1 MNMRPSSLTDIF
13 GLISF
18 IYKKTRLNSV
28 FFILK
33 KVKSTV
39 YSVCYFELGDTKTMY
54 VLKYTDEVKKI
65 KSTDIPIM
73 DMASTGSTISKESII
88 NVNVDP
94 SLIVIDAS
102 KEPIVGENSK
112 KGSAEEAELPQ
123 FLEEFRL

>member
-1 MNMRPSSLTDIF
+1 MI
-13 GLISF
+13 
-18 IYKKTRLNSV
+18 LN
-28 FFILK
+28 

-88 NVNVDP
+88 NINVDP

>member
-1 MNMRPSSLTDIF
+1 
-13 GLISF
+13 
-18 IYKKTRLNSV
+18 
-28 FFILK
+28 
-33 KVKSTV
+33 
-39 YSVCYFELGDTKTMY
+39 
-54 VLKYTDEVKKI
+54 
-65 KSTDIPIM
+65 M

-88 NVNVDP
+88 NINVDP